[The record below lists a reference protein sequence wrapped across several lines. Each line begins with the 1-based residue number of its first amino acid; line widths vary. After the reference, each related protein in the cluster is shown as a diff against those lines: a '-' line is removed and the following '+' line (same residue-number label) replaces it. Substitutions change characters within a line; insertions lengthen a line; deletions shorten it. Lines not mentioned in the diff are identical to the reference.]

1 MIELVY
7 VSNNNAKHF
16 VAVGI
21 TEGELP
27 SEKGLGA
34 GATCRMLDTGQFYIY
49 HALTEKWYRQPPALP
64 EGSLPVRGVDYWTEE
79 DIAVIKAYV
88 DEAILGGMW

>member
-1 MIELVY
+1 MIELMY

-21 TEGELP
+21 PEEDLP
-27 SEKGLGA
+27 LEQELGA
-34 GATCRMLDTGQFYIY
+34 GSTCRMLDTGQFYIY
-49 HALTEKWYRQPPALP
+49 HAGTGKWYRQPPALS
-64 EGSLPVRGVDYWTEE
+64 EGSIPVRGIDYWTEE

-88 DEAILGGMW
+88 DETILGGMW